1 MLISSRTLS
10 RFGPWWIIDNQSTLL
25 NFAIDI
31 YARAR
36 WPYTLERYMVTN
48 LFFPLGVKA
57 FDCSLIFPIP
67 GKFLDCDDYTKLNE
81 MKSSFVS
88 SLMLFLRVKGPK
100 TCDYPMNGLQA
111 CICKL
116 VNTSLFKVTCSR

>member
-36 WPYTLERYMVTN
+36 WPYPLERYK
-48 LFFPLGVKA
+48 FIFPIRVKA
-57 FDCSLIFPIP
+57 FDPFLIFPIP

-81 MKSSFVS
+81 KKSSFVS
-88 SLMLFLRVKGPK
+88 SLMLFLRV
-100 TCDYPMNGLQA
+100 
-111 CICKL
+111 
-116 VNTSLFKVTCSR
+116 

>member
-1 MLISSRTLS
+1 
-10 RFGPWWIIDNQSTLL
+10 
-25 NFAIDI
+25 
-31 YARAR
+31 
-36 WPYTLERYMVTN
+36 MVTN

-81 MKSSFVS
+81 KKSSFVS

-100 TCDYPMNGLQA
+100 TCE
-111 CICKL
+111 L
-116 VNTSLFKVTCSR
+116 VNTNLFKVTCSR